1 MSYKYWKFDVEDG
14 VATLTIDRPKTLN
27 ALDIPSLLEMEDA
40 IQRVVRDGSIKVLV
54 ITGAGDKAFIA
65 GGDIAD
71 LNSRHAIKHRY
82 EFAAVIHR
90 VFNMVAEMEKPTI
103 AAINGYALG
112 GGTELLCACDLRIA
126 SDNAKFGVPEI
137 NLGIF
142 PGGGGSQRLT
152 RQIPLCK
159 AKELLFTGDMI
170 TAEEAQ
176 RIGLIN
182 RVVPKE
188 RLAEAVKELANKL
201 AAKAPV
207 ALGLLKSVINR
218 GLEAPISTGLALERE
233 MISLAL
239 DTKDAHEGLS
249 AFLEKRKPVFKGE

>member
-1 MSYKYWKFDVEDG
+1 MDYKYWKLEVEAG
-14 VATLTIDRPKTLN
+14 VAKLTINRPETLN
-27 ALDIPSLLEMEDA
+27 AVDIPTLLEMEEAVKTVIEND
-40 IQRVVRDGSIKVLV
+40 SIKVLV
-54 ITGAGDKAFIA
+54 ITGAGEKAFIA

-82 EFAAVIHR
+82 EFAAIIHR
-90 VFNMVAEMEKPTI
+90 VFNLVADMEKPTI

-112 GGTELLCACDLRIA
+112 GGTELLCCCDLRIA
-126 SDNAKFGVPEI
+126 SENARIGVPEI

-142 PGGGGSQRLT
+142 PGAGGSQRLP

-170 TAEEAQ
+170 TAQEAE

-182 RVVPKE
+182 KVVPKE
-188 RLAEAVKELANKL
+188 KFKETVDELAKKI
-201 AAKAPV
+201 AAKAPI

-218 GLEAPISTGLALERE
+218 GLEAPLATGLALERE

>member
-1 MSYKYWKFDVEDG
+1 MSYKYWKFEVEDG
-14 VATLTIDRPKTLN
+14 IGTLTINRPETLN
-27 ALDIPSLLEMEDA
+27 ALDIPTLLEMEEA
-40 IQRVVRDGSIKVLV
+40 IEEVIKDNSIRVLV

-71 LNSRHAIKHRY
+71 LNSRHAIAHRY

-90 VFNMVAEMEKPTI
+90 VFNKVESMEKPTI

-126 SDNAKFGVPEI
+126 SDNARIGVPEI

-142 PGGGGSQRLT
+142 PGAGGSQRLP
-152 RQIPLCK
+152 RQIPICK

-170 TAEEAQ
+170 TAEEAE

-182 RVVPKE
+182 KVVPKE
-188 RLAEAVKELANKL
+188 KLGETVEALAKKL
-201 AAKAPV
+201 TSKGPI
-207 ALGLLKSVINR
+207 ALGLLKTAVNR
-218 GLEAPISTGLALERE
+218 GLEAPLGTGLALERE
-233 MISLAL
+233 MISLAM

-249 AFLEKRKPVFKGE
+249 AFLEKREPVFKGE

>member
-1 MSYKYWKFDVEDG
+1 MPYKYLLFEKADG
-14 VATLTIDRPKTLN
+14 IATLTINRPETLN
-27 ALDIPSLLEMEDA
+27 ALDIPSLLEMEEILNKVKD
-40 IQRVVRDGSIKVLV
+40 DKSIHVLI
-54 ITGAGDKAFIA
+54 ITGAGEKAFVA

-71 LNSRHAIKHRY
+71 LNSRRAIEHRY
-82 EFAAVIHR
+82 DFAMIIHR
-90 VFNMVAEMEKPTI
+90 VFNIVAEMEKPVI

-126 SDNAKFGVPEI
+126 SENAKIGVPEI

-142 PGGGGSQRLT
+142 PGAGGSQRLP

-170 TAEEAQ
+170 TAEEAE

-182 RVVPKE
+182 KVVTKE
-188 RLAEAVKELANKL
+188 KLRETVYELAKKL
-201 AAKAPV
+201 ATKAPI
-207 ALGLLKSVINR
+207 ALGLLKTVVNK
-218 GLEAPISTGLALERE
+218 GLEAPLAIGLTLERE

-239 DTKDAHEGLS
+239 GTDDAHEGLG
-249 AFLEKRKPVFKGE
+249 AFLEKKKPIFKGK